1 MSLENNPLIA
11 GRLEKLSA
19 LRGSGVDP
27 YPPRTPERLDVA
39 EVRALNPQDDTA
51 VCTSGRIM
59 ARREHGKTVFMDIQ
73 DPSGRIQLYLN
84 RKELP
89 EQLREVLGHTDLGD
103 IIWVSGRLFVTRMGE
118 LTIDVARMQLLVKA
132 VRPLP
137 VVKTDSAGEVHDAV
151 SDPDLLYRHRC
162 VDLLLNG
169 ASRERFIRRS
179 RIIGAMRAHLDGQ
192 GFIEVETPIL
202 QQLYGGASA
211 EPFTTQYNFLD
222 QRCYLRIA
230 TELYLKRLLVGGFHR
245 VYEIGKDFRNE
256 GVDRTHSPEFTQ
268 LELYQAWTDYEGMMR
283 RFEELV
289 TAAAESIGLGSRVEF
304 QGHSIDLGTPFRRV
318 GFVPALHQLSGEPL
332 FEFNQPR
339 LAKFAAGL
347 GIPVQGAGRPEL
359 LDKLFDHFVTPT
371 LVQPTFVVDYPVELS
386 PLAKGSPGDPRLTE
400 RFEAFIAGIELAN
413 AFSEQNDPLLQRR
426 ILEEQA
432 AADGL
437 RQGEVD
443 QEFLYAL
450 EIGMPPAGGLGI
462 GVDRL
467 VMVLT
472 DAGSIRDTILF
483 PHLRR
488 ER

>member
-19 LRGSGVDP
+19 LIDSGVDP
-27 YPPRTPERLDVA
+27 YPSRTPERSPIADLRAMSPEDGATVA
-39 EVRALNPQDDTA
+39 
-51 VCTSGRIM
+51 TSGRIM
-59 ARREHGKTVFMDIQ
+59 ARREHGKTIFMDLQ
-73 DPSGRIQLYLN
+73 DPSGRIQLYLS

-89 EQLREVLGHTDLGD
+89 EEMWETLGHTDLGD
-103 IIWVSGRLFVTRMGE
+103 IIWVSGPLFVTRMGE
-118 LTIDVARMQLLVKA
+118 LTVNVAEIRLLVKA

-137 VVKTDSAGEVHDAV
+137 VVKVDSSGEVHDAV

-162 VDLLLNG
+162 VDLLLNRE
-169 ASRERFIRRS
+169 SRERFLGRS
-179 RIIGAMRAHLDGQ
+179 RMISAIRSHLDGN

-211 EPFTTQYNFLD
+211 EPFTTEYNFLD
-222 QRCYLRIA
+222 QQCFLRIA
-230 TELYLKRLLVGGFHR
+230 TELYLKRLMVGGFHR

-268 LELYQAWTDYEGMMR
+268 LELYEAWTDYEGMMR

-289 TAAAESIGLGSRVEF
+289 TVSAIGLHKGSELVF
-304 QGHSIDLGTPFRRV
+304 QGRSIDLGPPFRRI
-318 GFVPALHQLSGEPL
+318 GFVPALHELSGETL
-332 FEFNQPR
+332 FDFDGPR
-339 LAKFAAGL
+339 LAKFAEKM
-347 GIPVQGAGRPEL
+347 GIPAAGAQRPEL

-371 LVQPTFVVDYPVELS
+371 LVQPTFVIDYPVELS
-386 PLAKGSPGDPRLTE
+386 PLAKGKPSDPRLTE

-426 ILEEQA
+426 ILEGQA
-432 AADGL
+432 ALSGH

-450 EIGMPPAGGLGI
+450 EIGMPPAGGLGV

-467 VMVLT
+467 VMILT

-488 ER
+488 EK